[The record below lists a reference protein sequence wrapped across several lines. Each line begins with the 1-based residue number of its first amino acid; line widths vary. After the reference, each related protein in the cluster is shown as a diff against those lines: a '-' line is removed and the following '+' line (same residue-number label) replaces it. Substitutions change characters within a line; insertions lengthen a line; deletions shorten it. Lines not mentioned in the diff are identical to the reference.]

1 VTAVGAGS
9 ADVAVAVGAE
19 QLTSPDRLRTLAAIG
34 TALDLE
40 QDRAAA
46 DSATRERRSA
56 FADIY
61 ADLALGYMARTGAT
75 REDLAW
81 VVVKNRLYPPCLLAR
96 PPIVDAGN
104 APPAEPAT
112 RSRSCDTRS
121 QRQSG
126 VPIGQ
131 APASVCNTGAK
142 R

>member
-61 ADLALGYMARTGAT
+61 ADLALGYSHPADARSGSENVNVASCILLNSGWHPQAT
-75 REDLAW
+75 TQAQQL
-81 VVVKNRLYPPCLLAR
+81 
-96 PPIVDAGN
+96 
-104 APPAEPAT
+104 
-112 RSRSCDTRS
+112 S
-121 QRQSG
+121 QRWSW
-126 VPIGQ
+126 
-131 APASVCNTGAK
+131 A
-142 R
+142 